1 MQINEVLKDISQKN
15 ASDVFIVAGR
25 PLCYK
30 NNEAFYDYSDEVLM
44 PEITK
49 ELISDIYRLANGRD
63 FGRVMELGDDDFS
76 FSIRD
81 FARFRVNIYRQRG
94 SLAAVIRI
102 IKFQLPDPAELSIH
116 EEVLRQVDRKKGLIL
131 VTGASGCGK
140 STTLACM
147 IDRVNEREHGHI
159 VTLEDPIEYLFTH
172 KNCIVSQREIA
183 LDTKS
188 YATALR
194 AVLRQSPDVILIG
207 EMRDAETIEIA
218 MTASETGH
226 IVIST
231 LHTIGAANTIDR
243 IIDMFPANKQAQAR
257 LQLSMV
263 LQAVISQQL
272 VQTVNGDII
281 PVFEIMTATG
291 AIRNMIRE
299 SKTHQIDSVIL
310 AGADKGMITM
320 DTSLINMYRKGIIT
334 KETAIAKSVSP
345 ETMLSK
351 LEAES

>member
-1 MQINEVLKDISQKN
+1 MQINEVLKDISEKN

-30 NNEAFYDYSDEVLM
+30 KSEEFYNYSDEVLK
-44 PEITK
+44 PEVTK

-63 FGRVMELGDDDFS
+63 FFHAIEEGDDDFS
-76 FSIRD
+76 FSIKD
-81 FARFRVNIYRQRG
+81 CARFRANIYKQRG
-94 SLAAVIRI
+94 SVAAVIRI
-102 IKFQLPDPAELSIH
+102 IKFELPNPASLCIPEIVLS
-116 EEVLRQVDRKKGLIL
+116 QVDRPKGLVV

-147 IDRVNEREHGHI
+147 IDRINSNKHGHI
-159 VTLEDPIEYLFTH
+159 VTLEDPIEFLFSH
-172 KNCIVSQREIA
+172 KNCIVSQREIS

-188 YATALR
+188 YSTALR
-194 AVLRQSPDVILIG
+194 SVLRQSPDVILIG
-207 EMRDAETIEIA
+207 EMRDVETIEIA

-226 IVIST
+226 LVIST

-272 VQTVNGDII
+272 IRTTNGEIK
-281 PVFEIMTATG
+281 PAFEIMTATG

-310 AGADKGMITM
+310 SSADKGMITM
-320 DTSLINMYRKGIIT
+320 DASLINMYREGEISKQ
-334 KETAIAKSVSP
+334 TA
-345 ETMLSK
+345 LSK
-351 LEAES
+351 SSFPEGMMQKLGMD